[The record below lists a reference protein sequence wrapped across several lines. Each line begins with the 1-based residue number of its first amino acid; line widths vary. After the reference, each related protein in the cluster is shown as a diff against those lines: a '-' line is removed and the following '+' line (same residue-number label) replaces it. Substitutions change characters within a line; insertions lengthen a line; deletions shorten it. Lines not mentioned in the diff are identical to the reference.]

1 MAKLKLPNRGKKASR
16 SSYDRPVLVSNKSE
30 KEWKA
35 ESDARLLVE
44 AEEVRSDPSRMRA
57 ASRAAGRMIREQED
71 KIVSMR
77 RIARSKT

>member
-1 MAKLKLPNRGKKASR
+1 MGKLKLPNRGKKSTGKGI
-16 SSYDRPVLVSNKSE
+16 SMCHPSDKSE
-30 KEWKA
+30 KEWRA

-44 AEEVRSDPSRMRA
+44 AEEVRKDSSRMRA